1 MERRNHAR
9 VAVNLKAALLDDQAM
24 PVGCRVR
31 DVSKGGM
38 LLQHEH
44 YDKATTFHEGD
55 TVEVRLSIRQAD
67 ERKLI
72 PLTMTV
78 RRVEENGI
86 GVEFLEPQSQLMT
99 LVEPYRLDKEETQEM
114 AANQARVRNAAAS
127 SVSPL
132 SASTSARASR
142 RRHAI
147 QRARA
152 QFAETMKTADRP
164 VAEKE
169 QTAAEQPAGKNFFTG
184 KDDRRLFYI
193 GLASLIIA
201 VGILLLD
208 IGVRTHLENRMSALE
223 SVVDRQ
229 ANALTILRTRLTPAA
244 TRTTEISELNARV
257 DTLTTSFA
265 ALETRIMQ
273 DAGQATASTAT
284 ATATASTADTLS
296 SDPQTTTNKT
306 AAEAPAKQT
315 AQTQAQNFGDE
326 GPWVINLLSLY
337 DQAAADRFMG
347 KAHAQGIRADT
358 RQVSVNGQQVW
369 RIQVGGFST
378 RDEASAYSNESK
390 AKLGLNNVWI
400 FKKRQ

>member
-55 TVEVRLSIRQAD
+55 EVEVRLSVRQAD

-78 RRVEENGI
+78 RRVKENAI
-86 GVEFLEPQSQLMT
+86 GVEFLQPQSKLLT

-114 AANQARVRNAAAS
+114 AANQAQVKNAAAS
-127 SVSPL
+127 TASPL

-152 QFAETMKTADRP
+152 QFAETMKTTDGP

-169 QTAAEQPAGKNFFTG
+169 QTAVEQPPGGNFFTG

-193 GLASLIIA
+193 GLASLVTA

-208 IGVRTHLENRMSALE
+208 IGVRTRLENRMSALE

-229 ANALTILRTRLTPAA
+229 VNALTILRTRLTPAE
-244 TRTTEISELNARV
+244 TRTTELSELNARV
-257 DTLTTSFA
+257 DTLTTSFT

-273 DAGQATASTAT
+273 DTSQATAST

-296 SDPQTTTNKT
+296 SEPQPANNET
-306 AAEAPAKQT
+306 AAEASAKQV
-315 AQTQAQNFGDE
+315 AQTQTQSIVHD
-326 GPWVINLLSLY
+326 GPWVVNLVSLY
-337 DQAAADRFMG
+337 DQAAADRFTE

-358 RQVSVNGQQVW
+358 SQVSVNGQQVW
-369 RIQVGGFST
+369 RIQVSGFST

-390 AKLGLNNVWI
+390 SKLGLNNVWI
-400 FKKRQ
+400 FKKGP

>member
-44 YDKATTFHEGD
+44 CDKATTFHEGD

-86 GVEFLEPQSQLMT
+86 GVEFLQPQSQLMP
-99 LVEPYRLDKEETQEM
+99 LVEPYRLDKEEMQEM
-114 AANQARVRNAAAS
+114 AANQARVKNAAAS
-127 SVSPL
+127 TVSPL

-169 QTAAEQPAGKNFFTG
+169 QKAVEQPPGGNFFTG

-193 GLASLIIA
+193 GLASLVIA

-208 IGVRTHLENRMSALE
+208 IGVRARLENRMSALE

-229 ANALTILRTRLTPAA
+229 VNALTILRTRLTPAD
-244 TRTTEISELNARV
+244 TRTTELSELNARV
-257 DTLTTSFA
+257 DTLTTSFS
-265 ALETRIMQ
+265 ALEARVMQ
-273 DAGQATASTAT
+273 DADQATVST

-296 SDPQTTTNKT
+296 SDPQTTTSKT
-306 AAEAPAKQT
+306 AADTPAKQT
-315 AQTQAQNFGDE
+315 AQTQPQIFGDE

-337 DQAAADRFMG
+337 DQAAADRFME

>member
-9 VAVNLKAALLDDQAM
+9 VAVNLKATLLDDQAM

-31 DVSKGGM
+31 DVSKSGM

-44 YDKATTFHEGD
+44 YDKATTFHKGD
-55 TVEVRLSIRQAD
+55 EVEVRLSIRQAD

-72 PLTMTV
+72 PLSTTV

-86 GVEFLEPQSQLMT
+86 GVEFLQPQSQLMT
-99 LVEPYRLDKEETQEM
+99 LVEPYHLDKEDTQEM
-114 AANQARVRNAAAS
+114 AANQARIKNAAAS
-127 SVSPL
+127 TASPL

-152 QFAETMKTADRP
+152 QFAETMKTADAQ
-164 VAEKE
+164 VTDNE
-169 QTAAEQPAGKNFFTG
+169 QT
-184 KDDRRLFYI
+184 
-193 GLASLIIA
+193 GLASLITA

-208 IGVRTHLENRMSALE
+208 IGVRTRLENRMSALE
-223 SVVDRQ
+223 SVVERQ
-229 ANALTILRTRLTPAA
+229 VNALTILRTRLTPAD
-244 TRTTEISELNARV
+244 THTTELSELNARV
-257 DTLTTSFA
+257 DTLATSFA
-265 ALETRIMQ
+265 ALETRVMQ
-273 DAGQATASTAT
+273 DADQAT
-284 ATATASTADTLS
+284 ATATASTADTSS
-296 SDPQTTTNKT
+296 SDPQPATNET

-315 AQTQAQNFGDE
+315 AQTQTQNFGDD
-326 GPWVINLLSLY
+326 GPWVINLVSLY
-337 DQAAADRFMG
+337 DQAAAVRFTQ

-369 RIQVGGFST
+369 RIQVSGFST

-400 FKKRQ
+400 FKKGQ

>member
-9 VAVNLKAALLDDQAM
+9 VAVNLKATLLDDQAM

-31 DVSKGGM
+31 DVSKSGM

-44 YDKATTFHEGD
+44 YDKATTFHKGD
-55 TVEVRLSIRQAD
+55 EVEVRLSIRQAD

-72 PLTMTV
+72 PLSTTV

-86 GVEFLEPQSQLMT
+86 GVEFLQPQSQLMT
-99 LVEPYRLDKEETQEM
+99 LVEPYHLDKEGTQEM
-114 AANQARVRNAAAS
+114 AANQARIKNAAAS
-127 SVSPL
+127 TASPL

-152 QFAETMKTADRP
+152 QFAETMKTADAQ
-164 VAEKE
+164 VTDNE
-169 QTAAEQPAGKNFFTG
+169 QTAAEQPPGRNFFTA

-193 GLASLIIA
+193 GLASLITA

-208 IGVRTHLENRMSALE
+208 IGVRTRLENRMSALE
-223 SVVDRQ
+223 SVVERQ
-229 ANALTILRTRLTPAA
+229 VNALTILRTRLTPAD
-244 TRTTEISELNARV
+244 THTTELSELNARV
-257 DTLTTSFA
+257 DTLATSFA
-265 ALETRIMQ
+265 ALETRVMQ
-273 DAGQATASTAT
+273 DADQAT
-284 ATATASTADTLS
+284 ATATASTADTSS
-296 SDPQTTTNKT
+296 SDPQPATNET

-315 AQTQAQNFGDE
+315 AQTQTQNFGDD
-326 GPWVINLLSLY
+326 GPWVINLVSLY
-337 DQAAADRFMG
+337 DQAAAVRFTQ

-369 RIQVGGFST
+369 RIQVSGFST

-400 FKKRQ
+400 FKKGQ